1 MRRDE
6 VFKAINRTGPAYVP
20 ICFFNADFDRSD
32 VVVKEVQHHF
42 QGPNKDVSEWGFT
55 WERLDETMGQPN
67 TYVVESW
74 DDLPALQMPDPAAE
88 WRFEGVAEWAE
99 RYADRYRVGSLGLSG
114 YTSMWC
120 LRGFDRLMVDIAL
133 EPDRVRELADI
144 VFGFEEALIRELPQ
158 RGFDA
163 VGFFDDWGTQEGMLI
178 SPRSWRALFKP
189 YYARQFDLVHR
200 LGMHVYFHCCGEF
213 TPIIPDLIE
222 VGVDI
227 LNISQPNV
235 YDIAEL
241 GRRFGGQVCFLCPVS
256 YQTTSLSGTREEIFA
271 DVQRLVDHLGCYNG
285 GLIGYVEEYAS
296 IGLSQSNYDAIVEAF
311 QTLGRYER
319 SQVTG

>member
-1 MRRDE
+1 MRRDV
-6 VFKAINRTGPAYVP
+6 VFKAINFQGPAYVP
-20 ICFFNADFDRSD
+20 ICFFNTDFDRSD
-32 VVVKEVQHHF
+32 IVVKEVQHHF
-42 QGPNKDVSEWGFT
+42 QGDNRDVSEWGFT
-55 WERLDETMGQPN
+55 WQRYDETMGQPN
-67 TYVVESW
+67 TFVVESW
-74 DDLPALQMPDPAAE
+74 EDLTTLKAPDPAAE

-99 RYADRYRVGSLGLSG
+99 KYADRYRVGSLGLSG
-114 YTSMWC
+114 FTSMWC
-120 LRGFDRLMVDIAL
+120 LRSFGQLMIDIAA

-163 VGFFDDWGTQEGMLI
+163 IGFFDDWGTQEGMII
-178 SPRSWRALFKP
+178 SPKSWRKVFKP
-189 YYARQFDLVHR
+189 YYQHQFDLVHS
-200 LGMHVYFHCCGEF
+200 LGMHVYFHCCGQF
-213 TPIIPDLIE
+213 MPIIPDLIE

-241 GRRFGGQVCFLCPVS
+241 GERFGGQVCFLCPVS
-256 YQTTSLSGTREEIFA
+256 YQTTSLSGTREEIFT
-271 DVQRLVDHLGCYNG
+271 DVQKLVDNLGCYNG

-311 QTLGRYER
+311 QTLGQYP
-319 SQVTG
+319 